1 MICPQCQTEN
11 AFAASTCI
19 KCGQRFG
26 PPVEVVSS
34 ASNVSSTSAPKAR
47 SMNFLRNLNV
57 FIACL
62 VIGGMTAAGPLAM
75 VIYVVGKPLFGD
87 KAISTYGYPLG
98 YLLMAAVLAFIWW
111 RTGLSAEQAMRGREG
126 RFRTGHVVLAIIN
139 ILAVVSFAG
148 PMLLARMSGNS
159 NLAML
164 AWLAVP
170 VYGLGFL
177 AWPIGLFM
185 VWSSG
190 STSRD
195 LKPA

>member
-1 MICPQCQTEN
+1 MICPQCEAEN
-11 AFAASTCI
+11 TFAASNCI

-26 PPVEVVSS
+26 PSVEVISR
-34 ASNVSSTSAPKAR
+34 ASNVGSASTLKGR
-47 SMNFLRNLNV
+47 SMSFLRNLNV

-62 VIGGMTAAGPLAM
+62 VVGSITAAGPLAM
-75 VIYVVGKPLFGD
+75 VIYVVGKALFGE
-87 KAISTYGYPLG
+87 KAISSYGYPLG
-98 YLLMAAVLAFIWW
+98 YLLMAAVLVFIWW
-111 RTGLSAEQAMRGREG
+111 RSGLSAAQAMRGREG
-126 RFRTGHVVLAIIN
+126 RFRTGHVVLALIN

-148 PMLLARMSGNS
+148 PMLLARISGNS

-177 AWPIGLFM
+177 AWPVGLFM
-185 VWSSG
+185 VWRSG
-190 STSRD
+190 CTARD